1 MALPSI
7 PMLMPTKPMI
17 QPIFGRLTLL
27 TQFSMFPAE
36 QTNFSAQI
44 AGYVKQKK
52 KKKKKE
58 KSTPRSIVVS
68 SLAARTNKNTHYRPA
83 VISGKKVGQVLTG
96 QVLNGAV
103 STRPY

>member
-36 QTNFSAQI
+36 QANFSAQI
-44 AGYVKQKK
+44 AGYVKQKN
-52 KKKKKE
+52 KE

-68 SLAARTNKNTHYRPA
+68 SLAARTNKNTHYRLA

>member
-7 PMLMPTKPMI
+7 PMLMSTKPMI

-36 QTNFSAQI
+36 QANFSAQI
-44 AGYVKQKK
+44 AGY
-52 KKKKKE
+52 
-58 KSTPRSIVVS
+58 RSFW
-68 SLAARTNKNTHYRPA
+68 
-83 VISGKKVGQVLTG
+83 GKKVGQVLTG

>member
-36 QTNFSAQI
+36 QANFSAQI
-44 AGYVKQKK
+44 AGYVKQKN
-52 KKKKKE
+52 KE
-58 KSTPRSIVVS
+58 KSTPS
-68 SLAARTNKNTHYRPA
+68 SLAARTNKNTHYRLA